1 MQDYQVGIAGKGEV
15 SSVIYLSKLNLQEQ
29 EWHPSLQV
37 GAD

>member
-1 MQDYQVGIAGKGEV
+1 MPDYQVGIAYKGEV
-15 SSVIYLSKLNLQEQ
+15 SGVIYIRKVNPQEQ

>member
-1 MQDYQVGIAGKGEV
+1 MQDYLVGIAGKGEV
-15 SSVIYLSKLNLQEQ
+15 SGVILLRKVNSQEQ

>member
-1 MQDYQVGIAGKGEV
+1 MQDYQVGIAYKGTV
-15 SSVIYLSKLNLQEQ
+15 SSVIYLRKVNSQEQ